1 MIFNL
6 ETTAAKY
13 KMQPQVRIEYE
24 KTVTRTELVAESNKI
39 WALVRTLQGLG
50 LNQTMEEVRKK
61 HPQFCSS
68 YPIIVRYMVQFT
80 AYSKKAVDNYLKY
93 IEKNQWDSEEKFL
106 VAQSKYVF
114 YLMRALN
121 PKMSPSEVYK
131 IQSNVVDVLRKES
144 SEFKTT
150 VNTAKERA
158 DATEE
163 SYKKSLREELIKMA
177 KTFPGQFTTMED
189 KVVLPELPPART
201 EATAISAD
209 DDNASVRAD
218 ELLE

>member
-1 MIFNL
+1 MPP
-6 ETTAAKY
+6 K
-13 KMQPQVRIEYE
+13 VRIEYE
-24 KTVTRTELVAESNKI
+24 KTVTRAELVAESNKI

-80 AYSKKAVDNYLKY
+80 AFSKKAVDNYLKY
-93 IEKNQWDSEEKFL
+93 IEKHPWDSEDKFL
-106 VAQSKYVF
+106 ESQSKYVF

-121 PKMSPSEVYK
+121 PKMTPGEIYK

-144 SEFKTT
+144 SEFKST

-163 SYKKSLREELIKMA
+163 GYKKSLREELIKMA
-177 KTFPGQFTTMED
+177 KAFPGQFTTTTD
-189 KVVLPELPPART
+189 KVILPDLPAVSEEREDDAVDVEHIAVL
-201 EATAISAD
+201 
-209 DDNASVRAD
+209 AD